1 MSVKFTP
8 KSKQKISQKLPA
20 EKGHANFQEAL
31 ALHQKGDLARAQI
44 IYEEIIK
51 KQPTNFDSLHLLGV
65 LAYQNADY
73 QRSVDLIKK
82 AIQINPKNSI
92 FYYNK
97 GLAHQ
102 ELRQLESAIDSFGK
116 AIEFNPEYVD
126 AHYNRGL
133 TFVELGQASLAA
145 LDFLRV
151 TEMRPDYADA
161 FSDLGN
167 TQKELQQFQPALKS
181 YDKAIELDPNF
192 VDAYYNKGLTH
203 LELKNFGAAIESF
216 GLAIKLEPN
225 FPEAFC
231 NRGLAYQ
238 AIYQWE
244 ISIKDFNRAIALRPN
259 FAEAYSN
266 RGLALIKTKQL
277 EASFRDFD
285 KAIELRP
292 NFAEAYS
299 NRGLVLK
306 QLKQLEASVKSCDKA
321 IQLKPNLAEAFC
333 NRGLALQG
341 LKQLE
346 ASIEN
351 FNQAIKLNP
360 NFAAAYS
367 NKSISQKNLKL
378 LDEAIRSCDKAIK
391 LNPKSADAYWNKAL
405 VLLLNGKLNEGWDLF
420 EWRWKRDSFTSPK
433 RDFSQPLW
441 LGLESLKE
449 KTILLHSEQGL
460 GDTIQF
466 CRYAKSV
473 SQLGARVILEVPKA
487 LVSLFQSLEGISELI
502 SKGTELPAFDF
513 HCPLLSLPLAFKT
526 TETTIPSNKAYLHSE
541 KNKVSRWEKR
551 LGKKTKPRV
560 GIVWSSLSSFRND
573 SYRSLKLKDFLAALP
588 KSGIEYICLQKEIKE
603 DDKETLAS
611 VQDIRFFGNELKDFS
626 QTAALIENI
635 DLVVST
641 CTSVP
646 HLSGAMHKPT
656 WLLLSSVPDWR
667 WMLNRNDSPWYS
679 SVRLYRQDD
688 SRNWVG
694 VLEQIKTDLGELF
707 SYKNTN
713 KS

>member
-20 EKGHANFQEAL
+20 EKAHANFQEAL

-145 LDFLRV
+145 IDFLRV
-151 TEMRPDYADA
+151 TEMKPDYADA

-167 TQKELQQFQPALKS
+167 TQKELQQLQPALKS

-244 ISIKDFNRAIALRPN
+244 ISIKDFNRAIA
-259 FAEAYSN
+259 
-266 RGLALIKTKQL
+266 
-277 EASFRDFD
+277 
-285 KAIELRP
+285 LRP

-441 LGLESLKE
+441 LGLDSLKE

-526 TETTIPSNKAYLHSE
+526 TETTIPSNKAYLYSE